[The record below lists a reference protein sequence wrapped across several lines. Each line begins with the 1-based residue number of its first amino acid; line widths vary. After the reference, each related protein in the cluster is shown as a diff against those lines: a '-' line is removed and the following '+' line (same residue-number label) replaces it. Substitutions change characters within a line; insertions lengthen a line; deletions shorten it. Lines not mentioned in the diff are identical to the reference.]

1 MIERARESD
10 EVLAKQIEYLASV
23 LSSIEHCREEEEHD
37 EEKEK
42 LSITLRSEQGK
53 LMPSVTSISIDI
65 RDMNDITYKKRLLPS
80 EQQI

>member
-23 LSSIEHCREEEEHD
+23 LSSIEHCREEHD

-42 LSITLRSEQGK
+42 W
-53 LMPSVTSISIDI
+53 
-65 RDMNDITYKKRLLPS
+65 ND
-80 EQQI
+80 